1 MIIGYARVSSSDQ
14 NLDRQIEMLEGYGC
28 EHIIKEK
35 KSGVLVRDEFEKLLM
50 QLRFKDKLVVTELSR
65 LSRNVFDFQ
74 RILIFL
80 KEKEISLI
88 SIKEGIDTS
97 SNSIYADFMLNIV
110 AALADLERSLIK
122 ERQMEGIIQAKKRGV
137 YKGKPRIYHENA
149 VGSKKLIYDTI
160 VEGLQNGESIMMLH
174 RKTGVSRKTI
184 YKIKNELFNTKTKHN
199 M

>member
-1 MIIGYARVSSSDQ
+1 MIIGYARVSSLDQ
-14 NLDRQIEMLEGYGC
+14 NLDRQIETLERYGC

-50 QLRFKDKLVVTELSR
+50 HLRFKDKLVVTELSR

-74 RILIFL
+74 RILMIL
-80 KEKEISLI
+80 KEKEVALI

-149 VGSKKLIYDTI
+149 VGAKKLIYDAI
-160 VEGLQNGESIMMLH
+160 VEGLKNGESVMMLH

-184 YKIKNELFNTKTKHN
+184 YKIKNELFNSRDTRF
-199 M
+199 

>member
-149 VGSKKLIYDTI
+149 VGAKKLIYDTI

-184 YKIKNELFNTKTKHN
+184 YKIKNELFNKYPD
-199 M
+199 

>member
-122 ERQMEGIIQAKKRGV
+122 ERQTEGIIQAKKRGV

-149 VGSKKLIYDTI
+149 VGAKKLIYDTI

-184 YKIKNELFNTKTKHN
+184 YKIKNELFNKYPD
-199 M
+199 